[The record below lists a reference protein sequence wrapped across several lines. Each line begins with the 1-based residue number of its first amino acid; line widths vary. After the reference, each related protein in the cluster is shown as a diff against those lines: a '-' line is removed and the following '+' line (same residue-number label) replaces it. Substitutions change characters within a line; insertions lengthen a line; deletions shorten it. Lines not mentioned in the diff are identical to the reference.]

1 MNNSAEQ
8 TLSWSFN
15 APNAVTIVRV
25 VLAIVIAWLLL
36 QGGATEILLAGILLI
51 VGWTTDGLDG
61 LLARRMGQS
70 TLAGALFDL
79 VADRMLTTPHP
90 NSGNSWGT
98 MVTHSR
104 SDALQSLPLRNNCS
118 RRRPHSAGRC
128 VYFYLEAAES
138 CNSVSRSHPDSQD
151 YLLDSDANSRGRHS
165 WRGSRHTTCC
175 PDVPHNYLHPG
186 RIVLLP

>member
-15 APNAVTIVRV
+15 TPNAVTIVRV

-70 TLAGALFDL
+70 TLAGALFD
-79 VADRMLTTPHP
+79 
-90 NSGNSWGT
+90 
-98 MVTHSR
+98 
-104 SDALQSLPLRNNCS
+104 
-118 RRRPHSAGRC
+118 
-128 VYFYLEAAES
+128 
-138 CNSVSRSHPDSQD
+138 
-151 YLLDSDANSRGRHS
+151 
-165 WRGSRHTTCC
+165 
-175 PDVPHNYLHPG
+175 
-186 RIVLLP
+186 I